1 MSGMTPQKLE
11 YEIAKGAF
19 KPNIYLTNLSMA
31 YFQDASRYVAKDIFP
46 ICPVQLSSARYYI
59 FSKEDLLRDNVQRKP
74 QFGKVTPAQ
83 MGLADA
89 SYNCDVDQVIVGID
103 QISSLNFARTRAPGV
118 ADPRRA
124 KARFIAEQMLLHQDI
139 VFAENFFQE
148 NVWANEWSGDT
159 SYSESNKTFIQ
170 FDDDNCDPIV
180 TIDNMCT
187 QVEQQTGRRPN
198 RLALGKAAFNALKAN
213 PAVLERVKYGGAS
226 ANPATVNE
234 KVLAEV
240 FGIERVKVLSSIYN
254 SAPVGA
260 PAEMNFICDPKSA
273 LLAYATNA
281 PAIDEPSAGYI
292 FTWDMLGNGQYMPTL
307 QYDGEPGTHSEFME
321 GLFSADMQKTADD
334 LAIFLT
340 DCVSDGTTGV
350 SEQDGD

>member
-1 MSGMTPQKLE
+1 MSGMTPQTLS

-83 MGLADA
+83 MGLMDA
-89 SYNCDVDQVIVGID
+89 SYNCNVDQVIVGID
-103 QISSLNFARTRAPGV
+103 QISSLDFRRTNAPGV

-139 VFAENFFQE
+139 VFAQNFFKTG
-148 NVWANEWSGDT
+148 VWGTEYTGTTGTPSG
-159 SYSESNKTFIQ
+159 NQFLQ
-170 FDDDNCDPIV
+170 FDDDNCEPIKL
-180 TIDNMCT
+180 IDNLKT
-187 QVEQQTGRRPN
+187 QVEENTGRTPN
-198 RLALGKAAFNALKAN
+198 RLALGKNAYIALKNN
-213 PAVLERVKYGGAS
+213 PSILERVKYGGSSAS
-226 ANPATVNE
+226 PADVNE
-234 KVLAEV
+234 RVLAEL
-240 FGIERVKVLSSIYN
+240 FGVERVRVLSSIYN
-254 SAPVGA
+254 AAPVGA
-260 PAEMNFICDPKSA
+260 PADMGFICDPNAA

-307 QYDGEPGTHSEFME
+307 QYEGEPGTHSEFME
-321 GLFSADMQKTADD
+321 GLFSADMHKTADD
-334 LAIFLT
+334 LAIFMSG
-340 DCVSDGTTGV
+340 CVSAG
-350 SEQDGD
+350 E